1 MLNTAQ
7 KRQLE
12 QELVRTIA
20 QYPYGIDTRILIG
33 AVRSRVPAANRH
45 HIAGMLA
52 WILRAYPCTLC
63 LRTPGGPSV
72 IAP

>member
-52 WILRAYPCTLC
+52 
-63 LRTPGGPSV
+63 
-72 IAP
+72 